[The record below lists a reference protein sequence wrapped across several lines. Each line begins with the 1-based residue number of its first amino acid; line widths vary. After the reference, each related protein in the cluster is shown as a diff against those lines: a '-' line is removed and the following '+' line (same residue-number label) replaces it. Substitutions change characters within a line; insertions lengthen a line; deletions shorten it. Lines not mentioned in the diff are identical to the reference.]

1 MRLED
6 FGWWPQRSRRR
17 RIRLVPGLFPWL
29 RVAVRVRGGGLGE
42 GQGTERGQVVN
53 VGARVRF
60 KAHGETG
67 LVCTVVTRD
76 GDDVTLQDPRGR
88 LLHSTPIELL
98 VFAEESEPSGSR
110 AWRGVDE
117 MEALEPNG
125 EEVTVVT

>member
-1 MRLED
+1 M
-6 FGWWPQRSRRR
+6 
-17 RIRLVPGLFPWL
+17 
-29 RVAVRVRGGGLGE
+29 
-42 GQGTERGQVVN
+42 N

-67 LVCTVVTRD
+67 LICTVVTRD

-98 VFAEESEPSGSR
+98 VFAEASESTSSR

-117 MEALEPNG
+117 MEAFEPT
-125 EEVTVVT
+125 ETTVRINPEATT